1 MVSLRDIVKSITQS
15 VRNATA
21 GSEGQSS
28 FDTIEKYIDE
38 QTSANIGDTSL
49 LASVD
54 PASVDKLSQEL
65 VTLYETTIGTSN
77 NASDHPISQT
87 AATSSSTPATQATV
101 ISCKPDIERTHAQHY
116 ILLRSLRAL
125 LPILRPTRIFEDW
138 WHLLKPILTS
148 ACYTT
153 RIKKEARLIIA
164 DSLIME
170 QDLVRIHEMTDCIYF
185 HKIVSTY
192 LEWAES
198 SYQRQEERDETSR
211 QHQALLDL
219 DQDEWS
225 KNLTTIL
232 LSVGASETKQFFHLL
247 NRYYLLSKH
256 RLQIVYLLSEF
267 MRRRRTH
274 LHEIL
279 DTPLFESMLK
289 SLMYDNSTTL
299 IAISVTNLIML
310 LPRMCTS
317 LPQFLPQLFYIF
329 ARAICWDQLRDL
341 RKKQSSDSFAYTTP
355 NRKVADGWDCVD
367 YTFSKLSAPP
377 SNPQTGAFF
386 TSLYGLY
393 PCNFLKFL
401 YKPYVYFKENDF
413 TLPEEFDEET
423 FKARTI
429 PQVTRHML
437 HPNLVA
443 MDAKTELTDKTRW
456 MKMEPPDVIAQI
468 MGLDLTNA
476 ASRVAFTA
484 SEEAEENKQL
494 DLLDETLWCEAKEEN
509 KDVQRP
515 EELSDDSNASIEL
528 PQQQP
533 QQQHNGSSNRP
544 YMISNIVTLHKAL
557 KSGAEVLVGDDVW
570 DAAAEPTPTTTTPS
584 TPMTNTTTPSST
596 DQPIDISHMSPE
608 TKLLLAALKREVL
621 LLRNELNFE
630 LFLKQQHLQHIGR
643 LHREHVLDT
652 SVEAE
657 RQQLYNTTRMLKAQ
671 LNQTTSALEK
681 LKAESAL
688 TKQKH
693 IKWEDEQSGKLRNYR
708 EARKEWQN
716 QMARTAHQVKE
727 YEKQLNEQRIQL
739 DNARQRV
746 FEMENELKTLEPT
759 LKQVTEN
766 EHRVKQLTQQ
776 MLLWEED
783 TTHMEEQ
790 KRYIKG
796 LLSQW
801 WSMEELVASLQTENR
816 RLQEEQ
822 IHKEEGFEKLK
833 VELMDSHTKMESL
846 SKTFNYTKDDAETER
861 LQQTINEL
869 KSRLEELE
877 IEKLEW
883 NAEIEALKSKSNSL
897 QEQVALST
905 PSEK

>member
-1 MVSLRDIVKSITQS
+1 MVTLRDILKSITAS
-15 VRNATA
+15 VRNASPD
-21 GSEGQSS
+21 SEGQSTI
-28 FDTIEKYIDE
+28 DTIELYLDE
-38 QTSANIGDTSL
+38 QTCANIGDATTSL
-49 LASVD
+49 AQVD
-54 PASVDKLSQEL
+54 SATIDKFSQEL
-65 VTLYETTIGTSN
+65 IALYELTVGTNKNTTTTV
-77 NASDHPISQT
+77 PT
-87 AATSSSTPATQATV
+87 VATIV
-101 ISCKPDIERTHAQHY
+101 SCKAQVLHAQHY
-116 ILLRSLRAL
+116 ILLRSLREL
-125 LPILRPTRIFEDW
+125 LRLLRPQRVFEDW
-138 WHLLKPILTS
+138 WHLLKPILSTAS
-148 ACYTT
+148 YTNK
-153 RIKKEARLIIA
+153 IKKETRLIVSDA
-164 DSLIME
+164 LIME
-170 QDLVRIHEMTDCIYF
+170 QQIVRDQVAETCVYF
-185 HKIVSTY
+185 HRIVDMY
-192 LEWAES
+192 LEWAER
-198 SYQRQEERDETSR
+198 SYTKQENERDETSR

-219 DQDEWS
+219 EQDEWS
-225 KNLTTIL
+225 RNLTTIL
-232 LSVGASETKQFFHLL
+232 LSVGASETKQFFNLL
-247 NRYYLLSKH
+247 DRYFLSSQH

-279 DTPLFESMLK
+279 ETPLFSSMLQ

-310 LPRMCTS
+310 LPRICTS
-317 LPQFLPQLFYIF
+317 LPKFLPQLFYIF

-341 RKKQSSDSFAYTTP
+341 RKKQSSDAFAYTAPT
-355 NRKVADGWDCVD
+355 RTVADGWDCVD

-401 YKPYVYFKENDF
+401 HKPYAYFTANEFKI
-413 TLPEEFDEET
+413 PEEFDEET
-423 FKARTI
+423 FKGRTI
-429 PQVTRHML
+429 PQVKRHML
-437 HPNLVA
+437 HPNLVV
-443 MDAKTELTDKTRW
+443 MDAESELTDKTRW

-476 ASRVAFTA
+476 ASRVAYTVTD
-484 SEEAEENKQL
+484 EDEQEHP
-494 DLLDETLWCEAKEEN
+494 DLLDQSLWDKSNDNTIKAPAISTKEPVTETE
-509 KDVQRP
+509 
-515 EELSDDSNASIEL
+515 DDTKPIMITSI
-528 PQQQP
+528 
-533 QQQHNGSSNRP
+533 
-544 YMISNIVTLHKAL
+544 VALHKAL
-557 KSGAEVLVGDDVW
+557 KSGAEVLVGDDIW
-570 DAAAEPTPTTTTPS
+570 DAGVAPTS
-584 TPMTNTTTPSST
+584 THNTLEEQVTSSSL
-596 DQPIDISHMSPE
+596 DISAE

-643 LHREHVLDT
+643 LHREHVLDS

-671 LNQTTSALEK
+671 LGQTTAALEK

-693 IKWEDEQSGKLRNYR
+693 VKWEDEQSGKLRGYR
-708 EARKEWQN
+708 EARREWQN
-716 QMARTAHQVKE
+716 QMTNTAHQVKDFE
-727 YEKQLNEQRIQL
+727 NQLKEQKVQL
-739 DNARQRV
+739 DDARQKI
-746 FEMENELKTLEPT
+746 FELENELKTLEPT
-759 LKQVTEN
+759 LNKMTEN

-822 IHKEEGFEKLK
+822 TQKEESLEKLT
-833 VELMDSHTKMESL
+833 VQCTEYHQKMESF
-846 SKTFNYTKDDAETER
+846 SKTFNNDRASIETER
-861 LQQTINEL
+861 LQALMSEL
-869 KSRLEELE
+869 RLRLEELE

-883 NAEIEALKSKSNSL
+883 SAQLEEHKFITVES
-897 QEQVALST
+897 
-905 PSEK
+905 